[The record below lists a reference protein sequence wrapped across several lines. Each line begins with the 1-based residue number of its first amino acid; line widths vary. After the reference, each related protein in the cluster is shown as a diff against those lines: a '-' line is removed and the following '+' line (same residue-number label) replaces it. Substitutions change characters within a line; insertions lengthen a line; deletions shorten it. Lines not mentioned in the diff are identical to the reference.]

1 MTNEMVSTARTQK
14 FRIIAQDPS
23 VRVNGRIL
31 TALVEVP
38 AEQLAPGPWGHR
50 VHVLD
55 FDASTQTLYRPCEF
69 GCSKGRLVEDRFAR
83 ADDHKLLNDPGFH
96 AQNVYAIVM
105 RILARFEFA
114 LGRRVSW
121 GFEGHQLKVAPHA
134 FADANA
140 FYSGRDEALMFG
152 YFPGEGDKTVFTCLS
167 HDVVAHE
174 TTHALV
180 DGLRERYTDPSSPD
194 QAGFHEG
201 FSDVVALLSVFAL
214 PDVVRAVIDLK
225 FRQADGSKQ
234 KARRSDDT
242 YISLNALDPVAMR
255 KSILFG
261 LADQMGEEL
270 SKVRGQPLRRS
281 AQLRPSPHW
290 YRENDEFKEPHRR
303 GEILVAAMM
312 NAFLEVWSARLHALD
327 PTRSGWLDRERVVE
341 EGARAADRLLTMS
354 IRALDYCPPVH
365 IEFGDFLSALVT
377 ADFELQRNDISFEFR
392 RYLLASFQAYGIK
405 PTSKGNSAQAGLWL
419 PPESEASGHEFNY
432 SRNHFESMLRDPE
445 EVFRFIWENRQ
456 ALHLYDGAYTR
467 VQSVRPCLRI
477 AEDGFALRETVA
489 EYLQI
494 LRLTAKEISGMGIRV
509 EGLASGPAWV
519 VALHHSDN
527 RVHCGGVVQACKL
540 CRVVACDVEG
550 GRGIDGFQDRESA
563 AFPLLQQSVLYCS
576 FQGLL
581 FHVGQLAEV
590 GNVSFFQCTLN
601 DRMILLTAC
610 HVERSSAG

>member
-1 MTNEMVSTARTQK
+1 MTNETVSTMRTQK

-23 VRVNGRIL
+23 VRVGGRIL
-31 TALVEVP
+31 TTRVDVP

-55 FDASTQTLYRPCEF
+55 FDASTQTLYRPHEF
-69 GCSKGRLVEDRFAR
+69 PCGKDRLVEDRFAR
-83 ADDHKLLNDPGFH
+83 AEDDKLLSDPGFH

-105 RILARFEFA
+105 RTLARFEFA

-121 GFEGHQLKVAPHA
+121 GFDGHQLKIAPHA
-134 FADANA
+134 FADTNA
-140 FYSGRDEALMFG
+140 FYSDRDEALMFG
-152 YFPGEGDKTVFTCLS
+152 YFPGQGGQTVFTCLS

-174 TTHALV
+174 TTHALL

-225 FRQADGSKQ
+225 FRQHGARKR
-234 KARRSDDT
+234 KARWIDDSF
-242 YISLNALDPVAMR
+242 ISIKALDPVAMR

-270 SKVRGQPLRRS
+270 SKVRGQPLRAS
-281 AQLRPSPHW
+281 AQLKPSPSW
-290 YRENDEFKEPHRR
+290 YREDDEFREPHRR

-312 NAFLEVWSARLHALD
+312 NAFLEVWSARLRALD
-327 PTRSGWLDRERVVE
+327 PTRSGWLDRERVAE

-377 ADFELQRNDISFEFR
+377 ADFELQPNDTSHEFR
-392 RYLLASFQAYGIK
+392 RHMVASFQAYGIK

-419 PPESEASGHEFNY
+419 PPETEAPGRAFNY
-432 SRNHFESMLRDPE
+432 GRTHFESMLRDPE

-456 ALHLYDGAYTR
+456 ALRLCEGAYTR
-467 VQSVRPCLRI
+467 VQSVRPCLRV

-489 EYLQI
+489 EYIQI
-494 LRLTAKEISGMGIRV
+494 LRLNAKEIRNMGIKV
-509 EGLASGPAWV
+509 EGLPPEPEEILLYGGGV
-519 VALHHSDN
+519 LLFDEYGRLKFHIHNRVDN
-527 RVHCGGVVQACKL
+527 RDRQEDRLRAL
-540 CRVVACDVEG
+540 VEFG
-550 GRGIDGFQDRESA
+550 YFNKGA
-563 AFPLLQQSVLYCS
+563 N
-576 FQGLL
+576 
-581 FHVGQLAEV
+581 AERRF
-590 GNVSFFQCTLN
+590 SRMHRLRALN
-601 DRMILLTAC
+601 IHNQRQEGWC
-610 HVERSSAG
+610 